1 MRGKEN
7 SNIIITI
14 VVAAVT
20 VISISLYECWWM
32 RNLFNTTYESMELGI
47 SSSMALA
54 ELSSDKTVSLY
65 LKYDV
70 DSVRDTTPKILS
82 LSAVS
87 QIPAKQIAG
96 ITINKKE
103 DNTLD
108 AVLYDSLLTARL
120 KYSGLDIPHA
130 VRIIKDSISVSES
143 GFADLL
149 SVRET
154 QIFTHKSTLHQEV
167 DYQFIGTRLT
177 EYVLKRMTG
186 IICVSVSLLIILIL
200 AFAIIIKTLHKQSAL
215 DRIKTDFARN
225 MTHELKTPIAS
236 ISLAAQ
242 MMNDASVTKSPQ
254 MMQHLGGVIQ
264 DESKRLRFL
273 VEKVLQ
279 MSMFDRKKAVFKKKR
294 LDLNEMVENISRSFT
309 LRVEHTGGKIYTDIE
324 AVDSTIYVDE
334 VHFQNVIFNLLDNAV
349 KYGKPGEKL
358 DVYLKTWNDENWLYL
373 SVRDTGV
380 GIKKDDLKKVF
391 EKFYRVHTGNVHDVK
406 GFGLGLAYVKKMVEL
421 HGGSIKVDSEYGK
434 GTIFTIKLPVIKDE

>member
-1 MRGKEN
+1 MKTKEN
-7 SNIIITI
+7 SNIIITV
-14 VVAAVT
+14 VVATIT

-65 LKYDV
+65 LKFDT
-70 DSVRDTTPKILS
+70 DSTRDTTPKVLTLS
-82 LSAVS
+82 SAS
-87 QIPAKQIAG
+87 EIPAGQIAG

-143 GFADLL
+143 GFTDLL

-154 QIFTHKSTLHQEV
+154 QTITHKSTLHQEV
-167 DYQFIGTRLT
+167 DYQFISPRLT

-186 IICVSVSLLIILIL
+186 IICVSVSLLLILIL

-225 MTHELKTPIAS
+225 MTHELKTPIAVAGAATDALTTYGFS
-236 ISLAAQ
+236 EDAQKRPEYIAIISNQLEKLGNMVEKILAATDEGQ
-242 MMNDASVTKSPQ
+242 DRIQLQLSDVRIKEMLEEATNDIRMSAGKTCDIRLSVSPEELTAR
-254 MMQHLGGVIQ
+254 M
-264 DESKRLRFL
+264 
-273 VEKVLQ
+273 
-279 MSMFDRKKAVFKKKR
+279 DRKLMSSV
-294 LDLNEMVENISRSFT
+294 IST
-309 LRVEHTGGKIYTDIE
+309 
-324 AVDSTIYVDE
+324 
-334 VHFQNVIFNLLDNAV
+334 LLDNAV
-349 KYGKPGEKL
+349 KYSGTKP
-358 DVYLKTWNDENWLYL
+358 VINLKAYHSDGRLHII
-373 SVRDTGV
+373 VRDNGP
-380 GIKKDDLKKVF
+380 GIAKEHRKHIFD
-391 EKFYRVHTGNVHDVK
+391 KFYRIPTGDLHNVK
-406 GFGLGLAYVKKMVEL
+406 GHGIGLHFAKTVVRKHSGAITV
-421 HGGSIKVDSEYGK
+421 GGKVGEGS
-434 GTIFTIKLPVIKDE
+434 IFTISIPESK

>member
-143 GFADLL
+143 GFTDLL

-154 QIFTHKSTLHQEV
+154 QIFNHKSTLHQEV
-167 DYQFIGTRLT
+167 DYQLIGPRLT

-225 MTHELKTPIAS
+225 MTHELKTPIAVAGAAADALTTYGFS
-236 ISLAAQ
+236 EDPQKRPEYIEIIRRQLEKLSNMVEKILAATHEGQDSIQLQPSDVRIKEMLEEAADDIGLSAGKRCDISL
-242 MMNDASVTKSPQ
+242 SVSPEDLTAR
-254 MMQHLGGVIQ
+254 M
-264 DESKRLRFL
+264 
-273 VEKVLQ
+273 
-279 MSMFDRKKAVFKKKR
+279 DRKLMSSV
-294 LDLNEMVENISRSFT
+294 IST
-309 LRVEHTGGKIYTDIE
+309 
-324 AVDSTIYVDE
+324 
-334 VHFQNVIFNLLDNAV
+334 LLDNAV
-349 KYGKPGEKL
+349 KYSGNQPVINLKAYDSDGRLHIVVKDNGPGIAKEYRKHIF
-358 DVYLKTWNDENWLYL
+358 D
-373 SVRDTGV
+373 
-380 GIKKDDLKKVF
+380 
-391 EKFYRVHTGNVHDVK
+391 KFYRIPTGDLHNVK
-406 GFGLGLAYVKKMVEL
+406 GHGIGLHFAKTVVRKHSGTITV
-421 HGGSIKVDSEYGK
+421 GGKVGEGS
-434 GTIFTIKLPVIKDE
+434 IFTISIPQSK